1 MASSASKESPVSPAA
16 GNYTPTPTPTRTS
29 TPIPG
34 HSPASTLPD
43 HAARFVFDP
52 DTHHARL
59 AHETQQADAP
69 KLTLSALRAHD
80 KRGERHSIRQA
91 VRHGQRP
98 GPSKPPKAIP
108 RLEGPFRDAAAET
121 IYGLE
126 SALSVMVAEH
136 GRLEGAAAAL
146 RAQVAE
152 LQARNHVLAQTASR
166 ERAARA
172 HAESRAEARKRAMQ
186 AEVDF
191 LRRSLSSTGN
201 KDKRTHRT
209 VAAKEEGEESARGRG
224 RRRQIMPPWH
234 PGNGDDGVDHGDL
247 YSDVLDAFVTQG
259 AMPNM
264 NWVLG

>member
-1 MASSASKESPVSPAA
+1 MASSSNKGSPVSPTA
-16 GNYTPTPTPTRTS
+16 GYCTPTPAPTRNP
-29 TPIPG
+29 TPIPNC
-34 HSPASTLPD
+34 SPSSTLPD
-43 HAARFVFDP
+43 HATRFVFDP

-59 AHETQQADAP
+59 AHETQQTDAP

-80 KRGERHSIRQA
+80 KRGERHSVRQA
-91 VRHGQRP
+91 IRHGQRP
-98 GPSKPPKAIP
+98 SNPPKAIP

-166 ERAARA
+166 ECAARA

-191 LRRSLSSTGN
+191 LRRTLSSTGN
-201 KDKRTHRT
+201 ADKRTHRT
-209 VAAKEEGEESARGRG
+209 VTVEEEGEGAARGRA
-224 RRRQIMPPWH
+224 RRRQTMPPWH

-264 NWVLG
+264 NWVMG